1 MSSNDSSKISFRQI
15 TLRIGKK
22 DVSTGLLKMKDYF
35 LSVPIWSTVEQI
47 KIRISEMM
55 GYNLKIIQLFTEK
68 NVELSNKDLIASF
81 DSPFIIKIKQSV
93 SLLGENNQ
101 VEEEEEEED
110 ESCDSGHI
118 IKLDEIIARANKKE
132 EKEKNRLLN
141 IKRKRKD
148 EIKCSI
154 SPCSPISFDSSGKI
168 ISKFKPDDNFNDLF
182 VKEFKYGKCQ
192 IFKTKKEVIN
202 SMQSQKFPVTQFKD
216 KYQIHQTTLTVE
228 TLVIHFDIIN
238 NRKKNEQAK
247 ELDDDDESK
256 EKNNNN
262 IDDSLYE
269 KEVKEEINEI
279 KKEKIYEQK
288 QENKNDEIY
297 KKYNP
302 FEPKYEKM
310 EQKDEDNILED
321 YKEVEDINSSEKT
334 KEIKNEQK
342 EKVNKEISKEILTEI
357 KKEKINPK
365 TNIEIKKEKGV
376 SNEKEE
382 SKIKEEKKII
392 EVIPPIDRKMDYF
405 NNIKRFFGRQSLN
418 RREKEEIREII
429 FSIQDAPLPV
439 KTSRLNVVFD
449 LDNTLIFSNICE
461 INQLKTHF
469 PDVYFFSFSHKNS
482 SLCGNFVY
490 RPGLREFFQKI
501 KKFCNFYVYSLGVE
515 SYVKPFVR
523 EIEHEFDIKIIKYA
537 ARSELYPTAKVL
549 DELEIRYKDTV
560 IIDDQNIPWET
571 GTHIM
576 QRQNTMMRS
585 PYSMKVW
592 YSQIVINS
600 YRFMNAFYLDHDIS
614 KFSPEDFTKL
624 NYSKLSEYFQ
634 TEPTT
639 SPFIP
644 SLDKNGIPYFI
655 EHEQSSKLQ
664 FDYLGNAVEKI
675 WKLMTNSSIQPKN
688 GIPLIRF
695 CTLTNCVFFTKYCC
709 NNDVV
714 DINNMIIACG
724 GEITDKM
731 DNKEISHVLIDRKGY
746 PLFINDKKRAITEK
760 KKYFTRTKIIN
771 PKYVFDCYY
780 CLTRMNEDDKEYEIN
795 NLFKDES
802 QKLY

>member
-1 MSSNDSSKISFRQI
+1 MSLNDSSQVSFRQI

-22 DVSTGLLKMKDYF
+22 DVSTGLFKMKDYF

-55 GYNLKIIQLFTEK
+55 GYSIKIIQLFTEK
-68 NVELSNKDLIASF
+68 NVELSNKDLIAGF

-93 SLLGENNQ
+93 SLLGQNSKE
-101 VEEEEEEED
+101 EEEEEEED
-110 ESCDSGHI
+110 ESFGSGHI
-118 IKLDEIIARANKKE
+118 IKLDEIIERANKKE

-148 EIKCSI
+148 EIKSSTI
-154 SPCSPISFDSSGKI
+154 PCSSISFDSSGKI

-192 IFKTKKEVIN
+192 IFKTKNEVMN
-202 SMQSQKFPVTQFKD
+202 SMKNKNFNVKQFKD
-216 KYQIHQTTLTVE
+216 KYQIHQTTLSVE

-238 NRKKNEQAK
+238 NRKKNDQTK
-247 ELDDDDESK
+247 ELAGDGLKPIK
-256 EKNNNN
+256 EKNDNNN
-262 IDDSLYE
+262 IDIPLQEEEIKEEKIEAKKEERIEQQKE
-269 KEVKEEINEI
+269 KES
-279 KKEKIYEQK
+279 KK
-288 QENKNDEIY
+288 DELHI
-297 KKYNP
+297 KYNP
-302 FEPKYEKM
+302 FKPRYEKM
-310 EQKDEDNILED
+310 EQKNKEDIIDN
-321 YKEVEDINSSEKT
+321 YKEVEDINKSET
-334 KEIKNEQK
+334 AKEINKEQKDKLDREILNKNEEEIIPNTTNIETKK
-342 EKVNKEISKEILTEI
+342 EKEDEI
-357 KKEKINPK
+357 KK
-365 TNIEIKKEKGV
+365 
-376 SNEKEE
+376 
-382 SKIKEEKKII
+382 EKKII
-392 EVIPPIDRKMDYF
+392 EVIPPIDRNYEYYNK
-405 NNIKRFFGRQSLN
+405 IKRFFGRHSLN
-418 RREKEEIREII
+418 RKEKEEVREII
-429 FSIQDAPLPV
+429 FNIQDASLPV
-439 KTSRLNVVFD
+439 KTSKLNVVFD

-461 INQLKTHF
+461 INQLKIHF
-469 PDVYFFSFSHKNS
+469 PDVFFFSFSHKNS

-490 RPGLREFFQKI
+490 RPGLRDFFQKI
-501 KKFCNFYVYSLGVE
+501 KNFCNFYVYSLGVE

-537 ARSELYPTAKVL
+537 ARSELYPGAKVL
-549 DELEIRYKDTV
+549 DELEIGYKDTI

-571 GTHIM
+571 GAHII
-576 QRQNTMMRS
+576 QKQNSQTRS
-585 PYSMKVW
+585 PFYSIKVW
-592 YSQIVINS
+592 YAQIIINS
-600 YRFMNAFYLDHDIS
+600 YRFLNAFYLDHDIS

-664 FDYLGNAVEKI
+664 FDYLGDAIEKI
-675 WKLMTNSSIQPKN
+675 WKLMANSHIQPKN
-688 GIPLIRF
+688 GISLIRF

-709 NNDVV
+709 NNDVI

-724 GEITDKM
+724 GEITNKM
-731 DNKEISHVLIDRKGY
+731 DNKEISHVVIDRKGY
-746 PLFINDKKRAITEK
+746 PLFIKDKKRAITEK

-771 PKYVFDCYY
+771 PKFVFDCYY
-780 CLTRMNEDDKEYEIN
+780 CLTRMNEEDKEYEIN

-802 QKLY
+802 QKPN